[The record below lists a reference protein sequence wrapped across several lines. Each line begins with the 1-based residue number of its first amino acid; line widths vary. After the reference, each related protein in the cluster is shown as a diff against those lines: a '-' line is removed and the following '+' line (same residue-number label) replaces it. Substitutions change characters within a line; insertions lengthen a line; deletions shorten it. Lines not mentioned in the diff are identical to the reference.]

1 MGSQAFSQNKI
12 VVMME
17 QIAKYEVYL
26 SYLKKGYDIVNKGLT
41 LIGDIKRGDWNMHQD
56 YFNSLEIVNPQIKS
70 DARIAAMIAMQV
82 EMLASYKSYYKQFQ
96 ASGVFT
102 SKEVGYFYQ
111 VFSILLDDVAEDIT
125 ELTSIMADG
134 QLQMKDN
141 ERINRIDQLYTGMTG
156 KYEFLY
162 SFGDK
167 VQVQS
172 VQRQQELQELNTI
185 QKLY

>member
-1 MGSQAFSQNKI
+1 
-12 VVMME
+12 
-17 QIAKYEVYL
+17 
-26 SYLKKGYDIVNKGLT
+26 
-41 LIGDIKRGDWNMHQD
+41 
-56 YFNSLEIVNPQIKS
+56 
-70 DARIAAMIAMQV
+70 
-82 EMLASYKSYYKQFQ
+82 
-96 ASGVFT
+96 
-102 SKEVGYFYQ
+102 
-111 VFSILLDDVAEDIT
+111 VAEDIT

-162 SFGDK
+162 SFGDQ
-167 VQVQS
+167 VQLQS